1 MYISV
6 IRKPVPML
14 KSTRAFCKYIIIL
27 YTTGYNPS
35 RAAICTL
42 YFAMAT
48 FHFRRFPRFSWFS
61 LLSVV
66 LSESVACRRRW
77 LRRWRRRRRDVDVS
91 ISMSIISA
99 VDECNA
105 CMRAARVERGAFL
118 LPLLPIPVPSLP
130 VHPSFSLGAFPLVR
144 QRSSYANLLATV
156 SRCFIKSCPKT
167 TGKSKGKGDAQRLS
181 WHL

>member
-1 MYISV
+1 
-6 IRKPVPML
+6 ML
-14 KSTRAFCKYIIIL
+14 KSTRAFCEYIINL

-118 LPLLPIPVPSLP
+118 LPLLPIPVP
-130 VHPSFSLGAFPLVR
+130 
-144 QRSSYANLLATV
+144 
-156 SRCFIKSCPKT
+156 
-167 TGKSKGKGDAQRLS
+167 RLS
-181 WHL
+181 PFPSPLALSHLSGNEAVMQICWPPFRAVSSKVAQKQQAKAKAKAMHSG

>member
-14 KSTRAFCKYIIIL
+14 KSTRAFCEYIIIL

-48 FHFRRFPRFSWFS
+48 FHFRRFPRFPGSPCC
-61 LLSVV
+61 LLFWAKV
-66 LSESVACRRRW
+66 LPAGDAGYDVGA
-77 LRRWRRRRRDVDVS
+77 DVDVS
-91 ISMSIISA
+91 ISIISA